1 MKSGQDQEHLGFTGS
16 GKEFVFYPESNRNA
30 LEDFEM
36 GNAIMFLIDLS
47 GCCTEERP
55 GWR

>member
-16 GKEFVFYPESNRNA
+16 GKEFVSYPENNRNA

-36 GNAIMFLIDLS
+36 GNAIMFLKDLS